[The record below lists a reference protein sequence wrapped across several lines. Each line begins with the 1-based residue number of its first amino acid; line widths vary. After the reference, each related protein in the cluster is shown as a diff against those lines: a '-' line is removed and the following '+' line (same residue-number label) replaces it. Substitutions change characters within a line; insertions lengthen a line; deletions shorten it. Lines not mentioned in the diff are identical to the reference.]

1 MHAGW
6 HHELGDVA
14 VASHLGRERACLFR
28 PPLWYTTSA
37 DSNGSLRMD
46 KLRRV
51 SEGESIVVTDHGRPV
66 ARLVPPDVLESL
78 SRLIRAGR
86 LNWAGR
92 RMRVPRKRPVL
103 RGGGPSVSEIVLRD
117 RG

>member
-1 MHAGW
+1 M
-6 HHELGDVA
+6 
-14 VASHLGRERACLFR
+14 
-28 PPLWYTTSA
+28 TTSRKDVVMA
-37 DSNGSLRMD
+37 ERVGVRDLKASLSAH
-46 KLRRV
+46 LRRV

-66 ARLVPPDVLESL
+66 ARLVPPDVPESL

-92 RMRVPRKRPVL
+92 RVAIPRRRPAL
-103 RGGGPSVSEIVLRD
+103 RGRGPSLSEIVLRD